1 VIQAENYTNMSG
13 IQTEPT
19 TDVDGGQNVGYADTG
34 DWMAYAG
41 INFPTSG
48 PYLIEYRVASAVS
61 GARISADL
69 NAGTIPL
76 GALDVPNT
84 GAWQNWQTI
93 SHTVNVTAGTYDFGI
108 FIQNTGV
115 NINWIRITKVGA
127 AAVAATADTKHTDET
142 RSVSVYPNPVESTL
156 FFSTDMT
163 GANVHVFSPT
173 GTPLS
178 EQRILDDNSLD
189 VSSLKSGIYFIVFDK
204 DATKTTKRFVK
215 K

>member
-1 VIQAENYTNMSG
+1 MSG
-13 IQTEPT
+13 IQTEAT
-19 TDVDGGQNVGYADTG
+19 TDVDGGLNVGYADTG
-34 DWMAYAG
+34 DWMAYTG
-41 INFPTSG
+41 ISFPTTG
-48 PYLIEYRVASAVS
+48 PYLIEYRVASAVD
-61 GARISADL
+61 GAKISADL

-93 SHTVNVTAGTYDFGI
+93 SHTVNVSAGTYDFGV

-127 AAVAATADTKHTDET
+127 AAIAATTDAENSDKAL
-142 RSVSVYPNPVESTL
+142 SVNVYPNPVESTL
-156 FFSTDMT
+156 FFSTNMT
-163 GANVHVFSPT
+163 GANVHVFSQT
-173 GTPLS
+173 GIPIS
-178 EQRILDDNSLD
+178 KQQVSDDNSLD
-189 VSSLKSGIYFIVFDK
+189 VSGLKSGIYFVVFDK